1 MRRNRIILYALWVL
15 SLVGIS
21 FYGGPISYGF
31 FFTVTLIPLFSFI
44 YLICVYTAF
53 GIYQKID
60 TKNPIAG
67 HTVNYFFTFQNGV
80 FFSFAG
86 VKIRFYSSFS
96 SILDLDDDKEYELL
110 PKTRIT
116 KETLALCK
124 YRGEYEI
131 GIKYLEMTD
140 FLRLFKLKYVPK
152 ETLRVIVKPNIVHL
166 DELKNIDTKRFIA
179 RQSFSNASDPDN
191 EVRDYAAGDSI
202 KLVHWNASAREQKLK
217 VRKLVGEEKQGISIL
232 LDTERFDEN
241 MEKYLPSE
249 NKIIETGIALSLYL
263 AERYIPT
270 KIYYISGNLKKDNVN
285 SVSDFDG
292 FYANMTNLQ
301 FDSNA
306 QFAKLAA
313 TLYDSKELLESR
325 GVVMVLHKWSDEAR
339 KLVERLTRENI
350 FVSVYLI
357 GEERTEKI
365 DTAGLKININTIA
378 YDDDLKEVM

>member
-1 MRRNRIILYALWVL
+1 MRRNRIILFVLWVL
-15 SLVGIS
+15 SLVAIS

-31 FFTVTLIPLFSFI
+31 FFTITLIPVLSFA

-80 FFSFAG
+80 FYSFAG

-110 PKTRIT
+110 PKTQIT

-140 FLRLFKLKYVPK
+140 FFRLFKLKYIPK
-152 ETLRVIVKPNIVHL
+152 ETLRVIVKPNVVHL
-166 DELKNIDTKRFIA
+166 DNLKSIDTKRFIA
-179 RQSFSNASDPDN
+179 RQSFTNAFDPDN
-191 EVRDYAAGDSI
+191 EVRDYMAGDSV
-202 KLVHWNASAREQKLK
+202 KFVHWNASAREQKLK

-249 NKIIETGIALSLYL
+249 NKILETGIALSLYL
-263 AERYIPT
+263 AEKYIPT
-270 KIYYISGNLKKDNVN
+270 KIYYISGGLKINNVS

-292 FYANMTNLQ
+292 FYSAMANIQ
-301 FDSNA
+301 FDSSA
-306 QFAKLAA
+306 KFDKLA
-313 TLYDSKELLESR
+313 TSLYDRKELLESR
-325 GVVMVLHKWSDEAR
+325 GVAMILHKWDNGAR
-339 KLVERLTRENI
+339 ALVERLTRENI
-350 FVSVYLI
+350 FVSIYII
-357 GEERTEKI
+357 GNEADRKV
-365 DTAGLKININTIA
+365 DTSGLKLSVTYIDCDA
-378 YDDDLKEVM
+378 DLKEVM

>member
-1 MRRNRIILYALWVL
+1 MRRNRIIWFVLWVL
-15 SLVGIS
+15 SLLAIS

-31 FFTVTLIPLFSFI
+31 FFTITLIPVFSFL

-60 TKNPIAG
+60 TKNPVAG

-80 FFSFAG
+80 FYSFAG

-131 GIKYLEMTD
+131 GIKYLEITD

-166 DELKNIDTKRFIA
+166 DYLKNIDTKRFVA
-179 RQSFSNASDPDN
+179 RQSFLNANDPDN
-191 EVRDYAAGDSI
+191 EVRDYVQGDSV
-202 KLVHWNASAREQKLK
+202 KLIHWNASAREQSLK

-249 NKIIETGIALSLYL
+249 NKILETGIALSLFL
-263 AERYIPT
+263 AEKYIPT
-270 KIYYISGNLKKDNVN
+270 KIYYISGNLKVNDVN
-285 SVSDFDG
+285 SVSDFDR
-292 FYANMTNLQ
+292 FYSAMANLQ
-301 FDSNA
+301 FDSEA
-306 QFAKLAA
+306 EFDKLAA
-313 TLYDSKELLESR
+313 ALFDRKDILESR
-325 GVVMVLHKWSDEAR
+325 GVVMVLHKWSSGAR
-339 KLVERLTRENI
+339 ELAKRLSRENI

-357 GEERTEKI
+357 GGEPDTKI
-365 DTAGLKININTIA
+365 DTSGLKLSVRTIA